1 MKLQSSQ
8 TSRYRIKSLVQVW
21 RRIELQ
27 GSQTHFCPN
36 RRFEKFRRR
45 KKLQGFQTEY
55 HNARQRRL
63 EGGRNYM
70 VLKLEKLF
78 RMLHCGFGRRE
89 ITWLKPDFLMCRWI
103 SSLEGWITWYSNAQ
117 KYTGNNEFGLEEDE
131 ITGYS
136 NGKNLHIAWFY
147 GLEEDITW
155 YSNRGVPLQA
165 GVFGLEEDKITW
177 YSNTDF
183 PGCLAE

>member
-1 MKLQSSQ
+1 MEEDKITWYSNSKRPRLIGPTVWEAEEIAEFSNNRLNGTNLLQGLEGEEITGFSNHDVIIEKLHMGLGKSEITEFSNV
-8 TSRYRIKSLVQVW
+8 TCYRIKSLVQVW

-89 ITWLKPDFLMCRWI
+89 ITWLKPDFLMCR
-103 SSLEGWITWYSNAQ
+103 
-117 KYTGNNEFGLEEDE
+117 
-131 ITGYS
+131 
-136 NGKNLHIAWFY
+136 
-147 GLEEDITW
+147 
-155 YSNRGVPLQA
+155 
-165 GVFGLEEDKITW
+165 
-177 YSNTDF
+177 
-183 PGCLAE
+183 